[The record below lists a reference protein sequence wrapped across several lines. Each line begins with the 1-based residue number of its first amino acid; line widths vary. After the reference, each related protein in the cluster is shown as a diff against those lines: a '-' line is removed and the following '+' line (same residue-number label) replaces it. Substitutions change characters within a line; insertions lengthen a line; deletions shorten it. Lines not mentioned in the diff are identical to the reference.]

1 MIWLMRGAHEHV
13 AKFFVH
19 HTVYIYIYIYIYIE
33 QNFGGQKTLANLANR
48 HNSPSFSLA
57 NLANRHNS
65 PSFFAKIPDE
75 ARKCRQALDSPKFF
89 PPIFQNH
96 NFAKYFYRQS
106 FVLYGT

>member
-1 MIWLMRGAHEHV
+1 MISSILKDFLAWHV
-13 AKFFVH
+13 ANADSNKQ
-19 HTVYIYIYIYIYIE
+19 YRIE
-33 QNFGGQKTLANLANR
+33 QNFGGEKTLV
-48 HNSPSFSLA
+48 

-96 NFAKYFYRQS
+96 NFAKFFYHQS
-106 FVLYGT
+106 FVLYGRSRDFNKGEHDAGYN